1 MKEVKDRHIIWSNE
15 NLDLDDWREDLQ
27 EQYPDCSEDELYR
40 IMCETNAEYLS
51 DERVNLNI
59 QLSQPILVIADLGLW
74 NGRRMGYKEIPSGN
88 IRDCLSGGYDYT
100 TWYVDKKGDF
110 RCDDIH
116 HDGTNHYLYRVYKD
130 GVSEYQ
136 KDRLKEKLY
145 EGTATRA
152 DVTRITRR
160 LGDEI
165 GKVYGW
171 DFPTRQ
177 PDRGEARYG
186 GRPSTQAR
194 FFPSVGRGLRAGQGG
209 YVDRGELYLPSDQG
223 YVGECL

>member
-1 MKEVKDRHIIWSNE
+1 MKTSEDGKVEGIKFNISGNGVNE
-15 NLDLDDWREDLQ
+15 TVTTGKNGTVDLDLLPGT
-27 EQYPDCSEDELYR
+27 Y
-40 IMCETNAEYLS
+40 T
-51 DERVNLNI
+51 V
-59 QLSQPILVIADLGLW
+59 GLW

-116 HDGTNHYLYRVYKD
+116 HDGINHYLYRVYKD

-145 EGTATRA
+145 EGTATRS

-165 GKVYGW
+165 GKVY
-171 DFPTRQ
+171 PLRRQ
-177 PDRGEARYG
+177 HTAGARC
-186 GRPSTQAR
+186 RSWKD
-194 FFPSVGRGLRAGQGG
+194 L
-209 YVDRGELYLPSDQG
+209 
-223 YVGECL
+223 

>member
-1 MKEVKDRHIIWSNE
+1 MEDRHIIWSNE
-15 NLDLDDWREDLQ
+15 NLDLDDWREDLR

-40 IMCETNAEYLS
+40 IMCETNADYLS

-116 HDGTNHYLYRVYKD
+116 HDGINHYLYRVYKD

-145 EGTATRA
+145 EGTATRS

-171 DFPTRQ
+171 EFPTRQ
-177 PDRGEARYG
+177 PDRGEAR
-186 GRPSTQAR
+186 R
-194 FFPSVGRGLRAGQGG
+194 
-209 YVDRGELYLPSDQG
+209 E
-223 YVGECL
+223 

>member
-1 MKEVKDRHIIWSNE
+1 
-15 NLDLDDWREDLQ
+15 
-27 EQYPDCSEDELYR
+27 
-40 IMCETNAEYLS
+40 
-51 DERVNLNI
+51 
-59 QLSQPILVIADLGLW
+59 
-74 NGRRMGYKEIPSGN
+74 MGYKEIPSGN
-88 IRDCLSGGYDYT
+88 ISDCLSGGYDYT

-116 HDGTNHYLYRVYKD
+116 HDGINHYLYRVYKD

-145 EGTATRA
+145 EGTATRS

-171 DFPTRQ
+171 EFPTRQ
-177 PDRGEARYG
+177 PDRGEAR
-186 GRPSTQAR
+186 
-194 FFPSVGRGLRAGQGG
+194 
-209 YVDRGELYLPSDQG
+209 
-223 YVGECL
+223 

>member
-1 MKEVKDRHIIWSNE
+1 MEDRHIIWSNE

-40 IMCETNAEYLS
+40 IMCETNADYLS

-100 TWYVDKKGDF
+100 TWYVDKMGDF
-110 RCDDIH
+110 RCDDTH

-171 DFPTRQ
+171 DFPTHQRNEQ
-177 PDRGEARYG
+177 EPVR
-186 GRPSTQAR
+186 
-194 FFPSVGRGLRAGQGG
+194 
-209 YVDRGELYLPSDQG
+209 
-223 YVGECL
+223 